1 MNGSQDG
8 VISPIFFQRYLEDQK
23 LNKSM
28 FIFLQKIEARILNWA
43 CYQQWLR
50 RDPFH
55 TECSKISS
63 MYKFMEKLNVKH
75 MKDMN

>member
-1 MNGSQDG
+1 MDKKKWITERVCASYSCNKVFFKNGFGVMNGSQDG

-43 CYQQWLR
+43 CYQQ
-50 RDPFH
+50 
-55 TECSKISS
+55 
-63 MYKFMEKLNVKH
+63 
-75 MKDMN
+75 